1 MLNINNLS
9 VLNADSQIKI
19 LDDISLKAGTG
30 EVIYI
35 FGSNGSGKST
45 LLSTLMGDPQ
55 FEISAGNIVFENN
68 DITESSPTDRSIA
81 GMFLASQHPIELPGV
96 SMKQYLRLIYNI
108 HHKEK
113 LPVFKFREV
122 LKDTAEKINYPKELL
137 DRNVNEGFSGGEKK
151 KTEILQMLLLE
162 PKIIM
167 LDEIDSGLDT
177 KSRKSIFEALKVFRT
192 ENKKTIW
199 LIVSHYDEIKEYLK
213 PTKEFEIVKG
223 KLH

>member
-9 VLNADSQIKI
+9 VENADSQIKI
-19 LDDISLKAGTG
+19 LDDITLNIDFG
-30 EVIYI
+30 EVVYI
-35 FGSNGSGKST
+35 SGSNGSGKST

-55 FEISAGNIVFENN
+55 FKIISGVIDFKGN
-68 DITESSPTDRSIA
+68 DIADESPTNRSLSGI
-81 GMFLASQHPIELPGV
+81 FLATQHPVELPGV
-96 SMKQYLRLIYNI
+96 SMKQYLRLIYNL

-122 LKDTAEKINYPKELL
+122 LKNVAEKIDYPKELL

-162 PKIIM
+162 PKVVM

-177 KSRKSIFEALKVFRT
+177 KSRKSIFEALKIYKN

-213 PTKEFEIVKG
+213 PTKEFEMVKG
-223 KLH
+223 ALH